1 MTQPELKSAV
11 SGIYRKGKAFM
22 KVLDPLTFI
31 VTHSLPRLAALVRVQ
46 THTVRSILK
55 QNGAV
60 ACGPVVRPVESAFPI
75 LAIPGFW
82 EMVRTFRS
90 EQGGKELSNDVD
102 PHDCNRFVQRDRGW
116 NCTIVPW
123 ED

>member
-22 KVLDPLTFI
+22 EVLDPLTLI
-31 VTHSLPRLAALVRVQ
+31 VTQNLPRPAALVRVQ

-60 ACGPVVRPVESAFPI
+60 ACGPVVRPVESAFPV

-82 EMVRTFRS
+82 EIVRTFRS
-90 EQGGKELSNDVD
+90 EQGGRELTSDVD
-102 PHDCNRFVQRDRGW
+102 SQDCNRFVQRDRDW
-116 NCTIVPW
+116 NYTIVPW

>member
-31 VTHSLPRLAALVRVQ
+31 VTQNLPRLAALVRVQ

-55 QNGAV
+55 QNSAV
-60 ACGPVVRPVESAFPI
+60 ACGSVVRPVESAFPI
-75 LAIPGFW
+75 FAIPGFW
-82 EMVRTFRS
+82 EMVRTFQS
-90 EQGGKELSNDVD
+90 EQGDRELSSDVD
-102 PHDCNRFVQRDRGW
+102 PEDCNRFVQRDRGW
-116 NCTIVPW
+116 NYTIVPW